1 MESPGSPVKI
11 LSPAATPGDS
21 DSVPG
26 HLTEEFQMLHSGD
39 TAVNA
44 PSLNS
49 AGQVGGCRGSAE
61 SHGAGAGY
69 GLRLD
74 CGGDSIT
81 L

>member
-1 MESPGSPVKI
+1 
-11 LSPAATPGDS
+11 
-21 DSVPG
+21 
-26 HLTEEFQMLHSGD
+26 MLHSGD
-39 TAVNA
+39 TAVNT

-49 AGQVGGCRGSAE
+49 EGQVGGCRGSAE
-61 SHGAGAGY
+61 SHGAGGY